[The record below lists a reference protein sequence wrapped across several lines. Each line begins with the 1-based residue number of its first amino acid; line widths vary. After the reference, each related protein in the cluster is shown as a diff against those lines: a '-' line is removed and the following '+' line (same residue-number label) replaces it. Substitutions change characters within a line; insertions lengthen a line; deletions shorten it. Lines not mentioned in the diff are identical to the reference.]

1 MEEQDLEFRGN
12 IVDVVGKRIFKGVM
26 VIRDSR
32 ILEIREEETSENM
45 FILPGLI
52 DAHIHIESSM
62 LVPSEFARLA
72 VVHGTVGTVSDP
84 HEIANVL
91 GVEGIRFMIEN
102 GKQVPFKF
110 YFGASSCVPAT
121 IFESAGGSLGVT
133 ELDSL
138 LSSDDILYLS
148 EMMNFPGVIYGDEEV
163 LKKLALAKKYNK
175 PIDGHAPGLTGELAE
190 KYVHAGITTDHEC
203 YTLDE
208 AREKIGY
215 GMKILIREGSAAK
228 NFDALASLIENHPED
243 VMLCSDD
250 KHPNDLVDGHIN
262 QLVKRAF
269 KLGFDKMKVLR
280 CATFNPVKHY
290 GLGAGLL
297 QKGDAADFIL
307 VDDLENFSV
316 LATYI
321 NGIKVAENGKSLI
334 PSVPVSPVN
343 RFHAEPVTR
352 KDIQVEAKGKR
363 IRVIKAT
370 DGQLVTEELILNAP
384 VKEGKVISDPGTDIL
399 KIVVVNRYNPAPPAV
414 GFVRGFGLKSG
425 AIASSVA
432 HDSHNIIAVG
442 ADDDSIVAA
451 INAIIS
457 VKGGIAVVSLSPN
470 PLPQEGGGVL
480 FVTPDPFSNTQYP
493 IPNTQVMPLPVAGI
507 MSGED
512 GYRVAELYKELDER
526 VKTKLKSPLRAPFM
540 TLSFMALLVIPD
552 LKISDKGL
560 FDGRNF
566 SFTNLF
572 EKIV

>member
-1 MEEQDLEFRGN
+1 
-12 IVDVVGKRIFKGVM
+12 
-26 VIRDSR
+26 
-32 ILEIREEETSENM
+32 
-45 FILPGLI
+45 
-52 DAHIHIESSM
+52 
-62 LVPSEFARLA
+62 
-72 VVHGTVGTVSDP
+72 
-84 HEIANVL
+84 
-91 GVEGIRFMIEN
+91 MIEN

-470 PLPQEGGGVL
+470 PHPQEGGGVL